1 LLKVP
6 HEEPLQPPPERL
18 QVTPLFWVSFCR
30 VAVKPWDFP
39 TCKVLEDG
47 ETATDTCVTE
57 NATPLLVNPF
67 TVMLTLPVVAP
78 LGTVATT
85 AVELQ
90 LVVFA
95 ETPLKA
101 TALVPF
107 VAPKFV
113 PLMVTELPTGPEAG
127 DIPAMAGVVVGLCEL
142 ADAPPVLNAAT
153 VAIQLPAGLRVQEA
167 AMEPALAWL
176 VSSSA

>member
-6 HEEPLQPPPERL
+6 HEEPLQPPPDRL
-18 QVTPLFWVSFCR
+18 QVTPLFCVSFCK
-30 VAVKPWDFP
+30 VAVKLWAFP
-39 TCKVLEDG
+39 TCKELEDG
-47 ETATDTCVTE
+47 ETATETCVTE

-67 TVMLTLPVVAP
+67 TAMFTFPVVAP

-101 TALVPF
+101 TVLVPL

-113 PLMVTELPTGPEAG
+113 PLMVTEVPTGPEVG
-127 DIPAMAGVVVGLCEL
+127 DIPVMEGVVGLCEL
-142 ADAPPVLNAAT
+142 ADDPPVLNAAT
-153 VAIQLPAGLRVQEA
+153 AAIQLPAGLRVQEA
-167 AMEPALAWL
+167 AMEPALAWV